1 VKNENRRFNDDWVEL
16 EMVQPH
22 PVFGQEIKKGEHFKL
37 PVAHGDG
44 RFYAPAEDLKRIYD
58 QELVWLKYLKNPNGS
73 MGDIAGVMNEKRN
86 VVGLMPHPE
95 RAIAEWMGGMAGWG
109 FL

>member
-1 VKNENRRFNDDWVEL
+1 
-16 EMVQPH
+16 
-22 PVFGQEIKKGEHFKL
+22 
-37 PVAHGDG
+37 VAHGDG